1 MWEVAQES
9 YKQVYR
15 WQYINS
21 LNLWVRVV
29 SAYSEQLRPLAYP
42 LAQVIDGVAHLVP
55 TAHYFP
61 LRLQC
66 VQMLNRLAAAMNT
79 FVPVGSL
86 LMDML
91 QFKDIHMKPT
101 GGIGNAL
108 DFATTIKVCHL

>member
-1 MWEVAQES
+1 MLCWFRVQKLTGECG
-9 YKQVYR
+9 R
-15 WQYINS
+15 
-21 LNLWVRVV
+21 LRRNLT
-29 SAYSEQLRPLAYP
+29 SKCIGGNIYP
-42 LAQVIDGVAHLVP
+42 LAQVIDGVARLVP

-66 VQMLNRLAAAMNT
+66 VQMLNRLAAATNT